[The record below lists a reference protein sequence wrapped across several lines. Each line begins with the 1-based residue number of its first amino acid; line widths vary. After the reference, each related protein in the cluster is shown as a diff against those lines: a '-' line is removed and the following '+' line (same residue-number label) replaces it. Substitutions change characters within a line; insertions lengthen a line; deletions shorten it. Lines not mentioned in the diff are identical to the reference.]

1 MVRGYNNDGQVWCGC
16 CASYSIH
23 LHIQLNPWLMTQAM
37 SHQIAP
43 TKLRFHSII
52 SIQTWKWLLHVE
64 SSLFLFLSH
73 LNINEKYNLS
83 SQPPTLSVKWLVPCK
98 KNWSNSLLLS
108 YFIFIAFSLYL
119 YSIISVQIWK
129 WLLHVKSSL
138 SLFLSHLNINEK
150 YNLSSQPMTLSI
162 KWLVPCKK
170 NWSNSSLLSH
180 FIFIAFSLYL
190 YCM

>member
-37 SHQIAP
+37 SQQIAP

-73 LNINEKYNLS
+73 LNINKKYKYNLS
-83 SQPPTLSVKWLVPCK
+83 FQPTTS
-98 KNWSNSLLLS
+98 
-108 YFIFIAFSLYL
+108 
-119 YSIISVQIWK
+119 
-129 WLLHVKSSL
+129 
-138 SLFLSHLNINEK
+138 
-150 YNLSSQPMTLSI
+150 SI

-170 NWSNSSLLSH
+170 NWLNSSFLSQ
-180 FIFIAFSLYL
+180 FIFIACRVITCKKNWSVSY
-190 YCM
+190 